1 MYRIIG
7 ADGREYGPIT
17 ADQLRAWIAE
27 GRANAQT
34 QARSES
40 SAHWQ
45 PLTHFLE
52 FAPALAGVA
61 PRWPTPGPISMPLP
75 PPRTN
80 SMATTSMIMGLL
92 SMTCGLCCCYGF
104 PFNVLGLIFSLVALA
119 QIKNDPLS
127 QQGKGLAI
135 AGLVLCLLSLLSAA
149 LFLTLGL
156 ALNMPDLMREIRR
169 L

>member
-27 GRANAQT
+27 GRADAQT
-34 QARSES
+34 QARAEG
-40 SAHWQ
+40 AGQWK
-45 PLTHFLE
+45 PLTEFLE
-52 FAPALAGVA
+52 FAQALAGA
-61 PRWPTPGPISMPLP
+61 PPGWPSPGPISMPVT
-75 PPRTN
+75 PRTN
-80 SMATTSMIMGLL
+80 SLAVTSLIMGLL
-92 SMTCGLCCCYGF
+92 SITCGMCCCYGF
-104 PFNVLGLIFSLVALA
+104 PFNVLGIIFSLVALS
-119 QIKNDPLS
+119 QIRNDPYS

-135 AGLVLCLLSLLSAA
+135 AGLVLSLLGIVSAA

-156 ALNMPDLMREIRR
+156 ALNLPDIMRGMRR

>member
-7 ADGREYGPIT
+7 ADGSEYGPIT

-34 QARSES
+34 QARAEG
-40 SAHWQ
+40 AIQWK
-45 PLTHFLE
+45 PLTEFLE
-52 FAPALAGVA
+52 FAQAFAGTPSRLSA
-61 PRWPTPGPISMPLP
+61 PGPISIP
-75 PPRTN
+75 PTPRTN
-80 SMATTSMIMGLL
+80 SLALTSMIMGLL
-92 SMTCGLCCCYGF
+92 SLTCGLCCCYGF
-104 PFNVLGLIFSLVALA
+104 PFNVLGIIFALVALA
-119 QIKNDPLS
+119 QIRDDPLS

-135 AGLVLCLLSLLSAA
+135 AGLVLCLLSIVSAA

-156 ALNMPDLMREIRR
+156 ALNMPDIMRQIRR